1 MPNDAILVQ
10 SQSSK
15 TSPADNDKTPQ
26 MTKQENDPESLTRQE
41 STAPVGP
48 ALFSQSNV
56 EPLRNDGVLSAR
68 SPRQTALRSTSN
80 SRRLSRTTSK
90 DNSID
95 EGRPRIG
102 KVGVCALDVKA
113 RSRPSRQILTRLQSD
128 DEFEVIVFGDKVI
141 LDEGKSH

>member
-1 MPNDAILVQ
+1 MA
-10 SQSSK
+10 
-15 TSPADNDKTPQ
+15 
-26 MTKQENDPESLTRQE
+26 KQESNSGQLTRQE
-41 STAPVGP
+41 STAAAGP
-48 ALFSQSNV
+48 ALFSPSNI
-56 EPLRNDGVLSAR
+56 EQLKNDSVLSAR
-68 SPRQTALRSTSN
+68 APRQATLRSASN

-102 KVGVCALDVKA
+102 KIGVCALDVKA

-141 LDEGKSH
+141 LDEGKPVQHSCFQGC